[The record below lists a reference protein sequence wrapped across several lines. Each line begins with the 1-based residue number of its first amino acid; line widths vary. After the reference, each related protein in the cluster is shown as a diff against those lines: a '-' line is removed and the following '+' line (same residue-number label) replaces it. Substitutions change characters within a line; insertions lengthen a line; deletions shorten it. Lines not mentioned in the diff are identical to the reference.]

1 MYIDKFDQST
11 FLVLKAAYLYYISE
25 KSQNQIAEE
34 LGISVT
40 TVSRL
45 LKRAKEEKIIEF
57 VIRDPF
63 VECIEVERQL
73 KELLG
78 IKEVIIAP
86 AVSIED
92 IDNQEDPENVKKLV
106 ALEAARYLQRIIKKG
121 DVIGFTWGSTVYQM
135 INYLNPAQKVEA
147 DFVTLHGSLAS
158 SVAEWDVRTL
168 VTRSAKAFSGKKH
181 ILLTDT
187 LMSSPEI
194 TELLK
199 NEKSIAQV
207 YEMFDRVNIAI
218 NGIGAF
224 YPKTSTVL
232 AKPEYLPAK
241 DLDELRAQ
249 GVVGD
254 LIVRFIDIN
263 GKECDTSLKDR
274 TLSIELEQFKKIPK
288 KITIA
293 SGIHKAYAIM
303 AAVRGGLIDTL
314 IIDSKLGI
322 ELLNIWKI
330 DRKEKRIFRNL

>member
-11 FLVLKAAYLYYISE
+11 FLVLKTAYLYYISE
-25 KSQNQIAEE
+25 KPQTQIAEE

-63 VECIEVERQL
+63 VECIEIERQL
-73 KELLG
+73 KEILG
-78 IKEVIIAP
+78 LKEVIVAP
-86 AVSIED
+86 AVDMED
-92 IDNQEDPENVKKLV
+92 VGQQEDPENVKKLV
-106 ALEAARYLQRIIKKG
+106 ALEAAHYLQRIIKKG

-199 NEKSIAQV
+199 NEKSISQV
-207 YEMFDRVNIAI
+207 YTMFERVNIAI

-224 YPKTSTVL
+224 YPETTTVL
-232 AKPEYLPAK
+232 ANAEYLPQE
-241 DLDELRAQ
+241 DLEELRNC
-249 GVVGD
+249 GVVAD
-254 LIVRFIDIN
+254 LTVRFIDIN
-263 GKECDTSLKDR
+263 GNECNTSLKDR
-274 TLSIELEQFKKIPK
+274 TLSINLEQFKKIPK

-293 SGIHKAYAIM
+293 SGVQKAYAII
-303 AAVRGGLIDTL
+303 AAIKGGLIDTL
-314 IIDSKLGI
+314 IIDSRLGT
-322 ELLNIWKI
+322 ELLKIWNMNVESKA
-330 DRKEKRIFRNL
+330 